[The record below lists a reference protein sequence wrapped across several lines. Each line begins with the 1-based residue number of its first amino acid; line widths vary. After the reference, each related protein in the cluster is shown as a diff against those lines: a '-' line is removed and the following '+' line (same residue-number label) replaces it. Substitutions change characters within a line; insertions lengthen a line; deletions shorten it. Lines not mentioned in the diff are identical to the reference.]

1 MHKMEFF
8 DTCKLFALVLF
19 LITYLKV
26 QSPVKISFLA
36 KLYKYKSTLRYLKAN
51 IVSKYG
57 NT

>member
-1 MHKMEFF
+1 MEFF
-8 DTCKLFALVLF
+8 DTAKLFALVLF

-36 KLYKYKSTLRYLKAN
+36 KLYKYNSTLRYLKAN
-51 IVSKYG
+51 IISKYG

>member
-8 DTCKLFALVLF
+8 DTAKLFALVLF

-26 QSPVKISFLA
+26 QSPVKISFLT
-36 KLYKYKSTLRYLKAN
+36 KLHKYKSTLRYWKAN
-51 IVSKYG
+51 IISKYG

>member
-8 DTCKLFALVLF
+8 DTAKLFALVLF

-26 QSPVKISFLA
+26 KISFLA
-36 KLYKYKSTLRYLKAN
+36 KLHKYKSTLRYLKAN
-51 IVSKYG
+51 IISKYG

>member
-8 DTCKLFALVLF
+8 DTAKLFTLVLF

>member
-1 MHKMEFF
+1 MHKMKFF
-8 DTCKLFALVLF
+8 DTAKLFALVLF

-36 KLYKYKSTLRYLKAN
+36 KLYKYKSTLRYWKAN
-51 IVSKYG
+51 IISKYG

>member
-1 MHKMEFF
+1 MHKMESF
-8 DTCKLFALVLF
+8 DTAKLFALVLF